1 MTHRASHT
9 IFGLGVPLVV
19 RIEWTMRKDLPL
31 ASLQLRLKAGNR
43 HVADR
48 AFVLNSSHGFW
59 MIHRFTPHA
68 PLPVRVA
75 RRIRHYA
82 GTPIESNGNILAGR
96 CHDTIVAGQ
105 ASVRSLKAHFCVSV
119 LPAAANESGRAIQ
132 ES

>member
-1 MTHRASHT
+1 MTHRASHA

-19 RIEWTMRKDLPL
+19 RIEWKMRKNLPL

-48 AFVLNSSHGFW
+48 AFVLYRSHRFW

-82 GTPIESNGNILAGR
+82 GTPIEANGNMLAERGHDAILAGQR
-96 CHDTIVAGQ
+96 
-105 ASVRSLKAHFCVSV
+105 
-119 LPAAANESGRAIQ
+119 
-132 ES
+132 